1 MGWSRIGFARTELDP
16 VPARGGVLPD
26 DDDFRV
32 RAVHLDHAIPCVGFA
47 LEEKAH
53 LNVSKSRLDELGLP
67 TDPSLNERQ
76 RLARAAAVK
85 RWLPVHFSS
94 RHTAKRTDCRRR
106 YRTSLQTPWVRQW
119 RRLG

>member
-1 MGWSRIGFARTELDP
+1 MYFA
-16 VPARGGVLPD
+16 GHLP
-26 DDDFRV
+26 
-32 RAVHLDHAIPCVGFA
+32 IPCVGFA

-85 RWLPVHFSS
+85 HWLPVHFSS
-94 RHTAKRTDCRRR
+94 RHTAKRDEHLPDWQQRREQ
-106 YRTSLQTPWVRQW
+106 LNVTPLVSANG
-119 RRLG
+119 LGGSA